1 MDEYKQYVYS
11 RDPATYE
18 GLDPGDLTRQRGIR
32 ERLKCKSFHW
42 FMTEVA
48 PDFLVKFPP
57 VDPPSYASGV
67 IQNVANPV
75 YCLDNMGLEN
85 EKAVGMFSCAE
96 NKTSPQPNQYWELSI
111 HRDIRMKRHESVC
124 LDVHEAPPNATVWMW
139 GCHSQGG
146 NQFWYYDRETQM
158 LIHGEHSKRCMEGF
172 VENGV
177 ARVVASMCEKDND
190 RQRWTFG
197 FVNHTML
204 DTFHVGLK

>member
-1 MDEYKQYVYS
+1 
-11 RDPATYE
+11 
-18 GLDPGDLTRQRGIR
+18 
-32 ERLKCKSFHW
+32 
-42 FMTEVA
+42 
-48 PDFLVKFPP
+48 
-57 VDPPSYASGV
+57 
-67 IQNVANPV
+67 
-75 YCLDNMGLEN
+75 
-85 EKAVGMFSCAE
+85 
-96 NKTSPQPNQYWELSI
+96 
-111 HRDIRMKRHESVC
+111 MKRHESVC